1 MTRTAGSLTFGFA
14 MWVSARLA
22 LVVARVQNTDTVVAT
37 PSQLSCPIARTKPGE
52 TVDARDADGIC

>member
-1 MTRTAGSLTFGFA
+1 LTFGFA
-14 MWVSARLA
+14 MWVSARPA